1 MNKDGEVAL
10 GSVRI
15 AGIHHPEAL
24 RHPDEE
30 GREPTVSGCN
40 QNLYRGSFQQQAGC
54 GPCTATNLLDYAMQ
68 QYLPGIHA
76 LNLPA
81 FIDMMHQVWHYVT
94 PGLMGVHRTWQ
105 LADGIDRYAAEHNL
119 PFHAVRLDFPTR
131 RAKRPSVDAVVRF
144 LSDGLNGDS
153 PVAFLNLS
161 NGKLADLESWHW
173 VTITAIFRD
182 SGGELQAEIANYGIL
197 SRIALGTWLHKTKLG
212 GGFVYC
218 RKTPSSWMGECK
230 K

>member
-1 MNKDGEVAL
+1 MMKDRDAVS

-30 GREPTVSGCN
+30 GSEPAVSGCD
-40 QNLYRGSFQQQAGC
+40 QNLYRSSFQQQAGC

-68 QYLPGIHA
+68 QCMPGVHA
-76 LNLPA
+76 LRLPA
-81 FIDMMHQVWHYVT
+81 FIEMMHQVWHYVT
-94 PGLMGVHRTWQ
+94 PGLLGVHRARP

-119 PFHAVRLDFPTR
+119 PFHAVRLDFPAC
-131 RAKRPSVDAVVRF
+131 RAKRPSMDVVTRF

-153 PVAFLNLS
+153 PVAFLNRS
-161 NGKLADLESWHW
+161 NGKLEDLENWHW

-182 SGGELQAEIANYGIL
+182 SGGELQAEIANYGDL
-197 SRIALGTWLHKTKLG
+197 SRIALGTWLRKTGLG

-218 RKTPSSWMGECK
+218 RRTLSSPD
-230 K
+230 